1 MDHALAAAPAR
12 LPRAGRGIGGA
23 PRNAAMAGRIVHHL
37 VRLAAWLALFLWLA
51 PAVAQDVPVPPLH
64 TRVTDLT
71 ATLSAEQAAQLER
84 KLAEFEARKG
94 SQIAVLIVPTT
105 QPEAIEQYGI
115 RVVEAWK
122 LGRKGVD
129 DGALLLVAK
138 DDRELRIEVGYG
150 LEGALSDLVSNRI
163 VEDIIV
169 PRFRQGDFY
178 GGIQAGVEAMI
189 KVVDGEP
196 LPEPAPRGRTWVR
209 GVGGNLETV
218 LIVGFVLVFVVG
230 GVLRAMFGRMPAA
243 ALIAGAAG
251 IIAWIIVSSLVA
263 AGIVGVIAFLLSLVA
278 GTPRMGR
285 GGWRPG
291 GFGGG
296 GWSGGGGGG
305 WGGGGGGFGGG
316 GASGRW

>member
-1 MDHALAAAPAR
+1 M
-12 LPRAGRGIGGA
+12 G
-23 PRNAAMAGRIVHHL
+23 GRIVHHL
-37 VRLAAWLALFLWLA
+37 VRLAAWLALLLWLA
-51 PAVAQDVPVPPLH
+51 PAFAQDVPVPPLR

-105 QPEAIEQYGI
+105 RPEAIEQYSI

-178 GGIQAGVEAMI
+178 GGIQAGVDAMI
-189 KVVDGEP
+189 RVVDGEP

>member
-1 MDHALAAAPAR
+1 
-12 LPRAGRGIGGA
+12 
-23 PRNAAMAGRIVHHL
+23 
-37 VRLAAWLALFLWLA
+37 
-51 PAVAQDVPVPPLH
+51 
-64 TRVTDLT
+64 
-71 ATLSAEQAAQLER
+71 
-84 KLAEFEARKG
+84 
-94 SQIAVLIVPTT
+94 
-105 QPEAIEQYGI
+105 
-115 RVVEAWK
+115 
-122 LGRKGVD
+122 VD

-178 GGIQAGVEAMI
+178 GGIQAGVDAMI
-189 KVVDGEP
+189 RVVDGEP

-285 GGWRPG
+285 GVGRRG
-291 GFGGG
+291 GLGGG
-296 GWSGGGGGG
+296 VWGGGGGGG

>member
-23 PRNAAMAGRIVHHL
+23 RRNAAMGGRIVHHL
-37 VRLAAWLALFLWLA
+37 VRLAAWLALLLWLA
-51 PAVAQDVPVPPLH
+51 PAFAQDVPVPPLR

-105 QPEAIEQYGI
+105 RPEAIEQYSI

-178 GGIQAGVEAMI
+178 GGIQAGVDAMI
-189 KVVDGEP
+189 RVVDGEP

>member
-23 PRNAAMAGRIVHHL
+23 RRNAAMGGRIVHHL
-37 VRLAAWLALFLWLA
+37 VRLAAWLALLLWLA
-51 PAVAQDVPVPPLH
+51 PAFAQDVPVPPLR

-105 QPEAIEQYGI
+105 RPEAIEQYSI